1 MVLRRQAGTVLRR
14 VGALFNVGTIGDLT
28 DGQLLERFATDAGEA
43 AELAFS
49 ALVERHGPMVWRVC
63 LATLR
68 DEHDAEDAF
77 QATFLVLVGKARSLW
92 VRDSLGHWLHQVACR
107 TASCLRA
114 RLIRRRRL
122 DRRHGEL
129 APARRID
136 TGIPPDVDRDA
147 MIHEEL
153 NRLPAKYRLPIVL
166 CDLEG
171 CTHQQAARSL
181 GWPIGTVKSRQAQ
194 GRTLLR
200 IRLSRRGLGLAVAA
214 AAVESLRHSA
224 IAAISDGLAR
234 GTVDAA
240 MRQAGRLLTGSAV
253 STNVVTLSRGVLR
266 SMWWGRIRWLAAGVL
281 AMGIACG
288 STFVSMRG
296 TQEPETG
303 FRRAAEGRPGAGAM
317 GTARKESPKTVA
329 PEDVPL
335 RDLLGEAV
343 EAARG
348 IDDPG
353 SRRVAFIRIATAQ
366 AQLNDLAAARATARL
381 ARASA
386 ERIPGDG
393 DRRFG
398 LGRVAK
404 LQAKL
409 GDAESAREVFD
420 RLIGEARKMAPWDR
434 MSQMG
439 SVAMEQHEGG
449 LRGDALETLKKAT
462 EDARGVVAS
471 TSRGDIYYN
480 IVFAQCQI
488 GDFEGVLRIVEGLQ
502 GKLANDRQ
510 TFLQYLARDC
520 DKAGPAEA
528 RKILTR
534 ALELSKAIPY
544 VYPRGG
550 TQKMIAQ
557 AMARNG
563 DIPGALAASK
573 LIGQLDEPSAENGLL
588 SLFNRRR
595 QAERELRRRMDED
608 LAQGMRHE
616 VADVL
621 AVIAA
626 EQARSGDRAAAKKTF
641 QEAMELTLAERD
653 GPGKTQRLRGIV
665 ELLAAAGQLEASRV
679 AIEAIQGDEADKAQ
693 ALVSLSKGQFKAGDK
708 VGARASIATALG
720 LVKDI
725 KKRPNVI
732 NENVDDRKDFVYRDI
747 ESAQVAMG
755 AFADAVATARVHGH
769 KGLLGEIQAGYAGS
783 QARQGDLAAA
793 LKTAE
798 GISDAGYK
806 AEAFRQIA
814 HAQSL
819 AGRRDAAHDWAIK
832 LGSPQER
839 ALALLGVVEGGIAR
853 RGRE

>member
-1 MVLRRQAGTVLRR
+1 MVLRRRAGTVLRQ

-63 LATLR
+63 LAILR

-77 QATFLVLVGKARSLW
+77 QATFLVLVGKARALW

-114 RLIRRRRL
+114 KVIRRRRL

-136 TGIPPDVDRDA
+136 AGIPPEVDRYA

-153 NRLPAKYRLPIVL
+153 NHLPAKYRLPVVL

-200 IRLSRRGLGLAVAA
+200 TRLSRRGLGLAVAM

-224 IAAISDGLAR
+224 MAAIPGTLAR

-240 MRQAGRLLTGSAV
+240 MRQAGRLLTGSAI
-253 STNVVTLSRGVLR
+253 STNILTLSREIVG
-266 SMWWGRIRWLAAGVL
+266 SIWWGRIRWLAAGIL
-281 AMGIACG
+281 AVGIACG
-288 STFVSMRG
+288 STFLFMRG

-303 FRRAAEGRPGAGAM
+303 FRRAADGRPDAGAT
-317 GTARKESPKTVA
+317 GTARKESPRTVT

-335 RDLLGEAV
+335 RDMLGEAV
-343 EAARG
+343 DAARSIEG
-348 IDDPG
+348 PEA
-353 SRRVAFIRIATAQ
+353 RRVALIRIATAQ

-381 ARASA
+381 ARESA

-420 RLIGEARKMAPWDR
+420 RLIREARTMVPWDR

-449 LRGDALETLKKAT
+449 LREDALETLKKAT

-471 TSRGDIYYN
+471 SSRGDIYYN

-488 GDFEGVLRIVEGLQ
+488 GDFEGVLRIVESLQ

-550 TQKMIAQ
+550 TQKQIAQ

-573 LIGQLDEPSAENGLL
+573 LIGQGDEAPAENGLL

-595 QAERELRRRMDED
+595 QAERELRRRMDEE
-608 LAQGMRHE
+608 LGQGMRHE

-621 AVIAA
+621 AVIGA
-626 EQARSGDRAAAKKTF
+626 EQAKSGDRAAAKKTF
-641 QEAMELTLAERD
+641 QEAIELTLAERD
-653 GPGKTQRLRGIV
+653 GAGKTQRLRGIV
-665 ELLAAAGQLEASRV
+665 ELLSGAGELEAARV
-679 AIEAIQGDEADKAQ
+679 AIEAIQGDEANKAR
-693 ALVSLSKGQFKAGDK
+693 ALVALAKGQFKAGDK
-708 VGARASIATALG
+708 MGARASLATAFG
-720 LVKDI
+720 LVKDVN
-725 KKRPNVI
+725 KLPNVL
-732 NENVDDRKDFVYRDI
+732 DDNIDARKDFVYRDI
-747 ESAQVAMG
+747 EGAQVAMG

-769 KGLLGEIQAGYAGS
+769 KGLLGDIQAGYAGS

-793 LKTAE
+793 LATAE
-798 GISDAGYK
+798 GIADAGYK
-806 AEAFRQIA
+806 AEAFRSIA

-819 AGRRDAAHDWAIK
+819 AGRRDAAHDWAVK
-832 LGSPQER
+832 LDSPQER
-839 ALALLGVVEGGIAR
+839 ALGILGVVEGVIAR